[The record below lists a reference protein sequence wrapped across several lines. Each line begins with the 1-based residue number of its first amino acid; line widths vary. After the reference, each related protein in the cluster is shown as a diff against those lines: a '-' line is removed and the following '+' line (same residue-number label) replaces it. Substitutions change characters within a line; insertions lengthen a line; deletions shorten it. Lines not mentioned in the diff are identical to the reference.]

1 MELKKLAPWNWF
13 KKEEEDGR
21 QSIPP
26 VHRIENTRTAHPVY
40 GDRLE
45 IDRLFDEF
53 FRGFGFPSMGFGRA
67 FPSLAQSEWLKPTV
81 DIAATEKE
89 YTIAVEIPGVEE
101 KDFNLELSDGTLRIR
116 GEKRQQREEKES
128 NYYRME
134 RSFGSFQ
141 RVVSLPEDVE
151 EEGIT
156 ARYTKGVLTIRLPRK
171 SRPQAEWRKIP
182 VSSGKDSGRQAQLTA

>member
-13 KKEEEDGR
+13 KKEEEDGG
-21 QSIPP
+21 QSILP
-26 VHRIENTRTAHPVY
+26 VHRMEDTRTAHPVY
-40 GDRLE
+40 GGRLE
-45 IDRLFDEF
+45 TDRLFDEF
-53 FRGFGFPSMGFGRA
+53 LRGLGFPSTGFGRA

-101 KDFNLELSDGTLRIR
+101 KDLNLELSDGTLRIR
-116 GEKRQQREEKES
+116 GEKRQQKEEKEA

-156 ARYTKGVLTIRLPRK
+156 ARHTNGVLTIRLPRK
-171 SRPQAEWRKIP
+171 SRPQAESRKIP
-182 VSSGKDSGRQAQLTA
+182 VNGGKDSGKRVQLTA